1 MIVSIHQPDFLPWMG
16 FFRKIL
22 NSDRFVVFE
31 NVDVPQGKS
40 WLTRNRILLNNVPSW
55 ITLPVHKA
63 SLLPISELRIASD
76 RTFKRKHLGTI
87 RQAYQKTAYF
97 EELFPILDDL
107 YQKKCDRVVDFNY
120 MIIESVLKLL
130 KIRVEILWATKL
142 LPSGASCRLKG
153 NDMVLSLAKA
163 AGATQYISGTGCTDF
178 IMPEEFENE
187 GISFRYQD
195 FVHPQ
200 YPQAGSPI
208 SFHSHMSV
216 IDALFN
222 IGSVGTLRLLN
233 ES

>member
-1 MIVSIHQPDFLPWMG
+1 MIVSIHQPDFLPWLG

-22 NSDRFVVFE
+22 RSDRFVVFE
-31 NVDVPQGKS
+31 NVDTPQGKS
-40 WLTRNRILLNNVPSW
+40 WLTRNRILLNNEPRW

-63 SLLPISELRIASD
+63 TFLPINELRIASD
-76 RTFKRKHLGTI
+76 KSFKRKHLGTI
-87 RQAYQKTAYF
+87 KQAYQKAAYF
-97 EELFPILDDL
+97 EEIFPILDDL
-107 YQKKCDRVVDFNY
+107 YQKQCDRVVDFNY

-130 KIRVEILWATKL
+130 RIRVEILWASEL
-142 LPSGASCRLKG
+142 LPNSIGSKLKG

-178 IMPEEFENE
+178 IKPKEFEKE
-187 GISFRYQD
+187 GINFGYQD

-200 YPQAGSPI
+200 YPQVGSPT
-208 SFHSHMSV
+208 SFISHMSV

-222 IGSVGTLRLLN
+222 IGSAGTLQLLS